1 MDEATRI
8 EAHVTDGLRRGDDL
22 FLLEDAVWVW
32 TRPAGVPIYDFEFD
46 RLMAC
51 RRPYDRPGEV
61 VAVAR
66 VGAVD
71 DYEASHAAL
80 LRDGVRLIHGPEQY
94 LRATRL
100 PRWYPLL
107 ADLTPRSLWFEGA
120 PDPKQIEDELG
131 WPIFMKGARQTSR
144 HRRKLSIIAGPDE
157 LERALADYARD
168 PILGWQDVVCRS
180 LVALRPVED
189 PDPERIPSSYEFR
202 TFWWRGEL
210 VGCGRYWWEG
220 RDYELTPDERGP
232 ALDVARE
239 AARRLDVA
247 FLVVDIAQRT
257 DGAWIVI
264 ECNDAQESGY
274 AGVPPFAL
282 WREVV
287 RLERQQS
294 RS

>member
-1 MDEATRI
+1 MTRGMD
-8 EAHVTDGLRRGDDL
+8 RGDDL
-22 FLLEDAVWVW
+22 FLLESAVWVW
-32 TRPAGVPIYDFEFD
+32 TRPVGVPIYDFEFD

-51 RRPYDRPGEV
+51 RRPYARPAEI

-66 VGAVD
+66 VGALD
-71 DYEASHAAL
+71 SYETSHADL
-80 LRDGVRLIHGPEQY
+80 LADGVRLIHDPEQN

-120 PDPKQIEDELG
+120 PDPKQIEEELG

-144 HRRKLSIIAGPDE
+144 HRRKLSIITGPDQ
-157 LERALADYARD
+157 LERAL
-168 PILGWQDVVCRS
+168 DVVCRS
-180 LVALRPVED
+180 LVSLRPVED

-202 TFWWRGEL
+202 TFWWHGEL

-220 RDYELTPDERGP
+220 VEYELTAEERGP

-239 AARRLDVA
+239 AARRVDVP
-247 FLVVDIAQRT
+247 FLVVDVAQRI

-264 ECNDAQESGY
+264 ECNDGQESGY
-274 AGVPPFAL
+274 AGVSPFTL

-287 RLERQQS
+287 RLEQER
-294 RS
+294 RGA